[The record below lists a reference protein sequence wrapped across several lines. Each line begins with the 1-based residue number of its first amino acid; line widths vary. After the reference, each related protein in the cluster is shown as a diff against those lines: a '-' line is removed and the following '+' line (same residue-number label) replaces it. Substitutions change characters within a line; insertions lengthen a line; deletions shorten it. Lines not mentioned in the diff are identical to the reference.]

1 MYRVAVFFWIL
12 VGLVWL
18 SGVISL
24 VTEAVKSRGRSF
36 TDFDK
41 SYVSK
46 MQHTCEKVS
55 SKPFVVYKNEKDI
68 SKSTGRYISEHC

>member
-1 MYRVAVFFWIL
+1 MYFQTEWPSEIEAIFNMYRVAVFFWIL

-46 MQHTCEKVS
+46 MQHTCEKVRA
-55 SKPFVVYKNEKDI
+55 
-68 SKSTGRYISEHC
+68 T